1 MLQSSNM
8 FWGITLESGKKYTQV
23 LQRSFYVT
31 MAALG
36 FEPVTSEPVAVV
48 VDVNKAQ
55 FVLCTLQADKIP
67 QQTLNLNFTEGE
79 EVSFSIE
86 GDGEVHLTGYLLPT
100 PLEYIISSSDEDT
113 ANSEEQEEEEEAE
126 DNEEDSSDYVDAV
139 RLIEEGLNLKKKKA
153 KHDILRRKIL
163 LKRKDK
169 SIEADDEHSSPTKDK
184 IMKKTSP
191 KSSNQITDER
201 TGKLNQVNHDQSKE
215 NTDIETASS
224 ENDVFSS
231 VKTQWLDDVNNN
243 LSYANVG
250 NNSKLQNGKR
260 KVLDVGTN
268 SGATSMKRKR
278 KKKAK

>member
-1 MLQSSNM
+1 M

-23 LQRSFYVT
+23 LQRSFHVT

-100 PLEYIISSSDEDT
+100 PHEYIISSSDEDT
-113 ANSEEQEEEEEAE
+113 ANSEEQEEEETE

-169 SIEADDEHSSPTKDK
+169 SLEADDKT
-184 IMKKTSP
+184 MKKTSS
-191 KSSNQITDER
+191 KSSNKNTDEI
-201 TGKLNQVNHDQSKE
+201 TGKVKQVNHDQSKE

-224 ENDVFSS
+224 ENHVSSS

-243 LSYANVG
+243 LSHANVS
-250 NNSKLQNGKR
+250 NNGKLQHRKR